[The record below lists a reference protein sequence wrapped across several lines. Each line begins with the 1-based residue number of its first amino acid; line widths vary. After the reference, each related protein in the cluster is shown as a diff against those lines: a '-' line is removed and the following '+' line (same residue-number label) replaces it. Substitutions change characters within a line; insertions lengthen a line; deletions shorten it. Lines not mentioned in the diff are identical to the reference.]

1 MIKFISKEEAKRIWS
16 LRWAIFT
23 AAVSAIP
30 LAYAALPSDWLPAI
44 PGTVKLAA
52 AGLVT
57 FAAIGTAVSRVIK
70 QEN

>member
-1 MIKFISKEEAKRIWS
+1 MKFIDKNEARRVWS

-30 LAYAALPSDWLPAI
+30 LAYATFPSDWLPAI
-44 PGTVKLAA
+44 PDAVKVGA

-57 FAAIGTAVSRVIK
+57 LGAIGTAVSRVIK
-70 QEN
+70 QEQ